1 MINTANILAKTYF
14 DTCSVYR
21 MEDVKVGSITRQE
34 RVMKY
39 ENIPCSL
46 SQGTSKPSGENVIAT
61 SSKRKLF
68 TRPEVDILKGDDIH
82 VIQQG
87 SSTAIEYVAGEPF
100 KYHGSHIEVELS
112 RTDYE

>member
-1 MINTANILAKTYF
+1 
-14 DTCSVYR
+14 

-46 SQGTSKPSGENVIAT
+46 SQGTSKPTGENIIVT
-61 SSKRKLF
+61 SSKHKLF
-68 TRPEVDILKGDDIH
+68 TRTEVDILKGDEIH
-82 VIQQG
+82 VTQQG
-87 SSTAIEYVAGEPF
+87 SSTPIEYVAGQPF

-112 RTDYE
+112 RESYE